1 MNKRA
6 HHETIRCPDGC
17 GRRTKHPA
25 TEKWLELTDWG
36 VLSADDP
43 RPPEAAT
50 TWFATA
56 RCLWQYGERILIADL
71 GAAISGEAQER
82 QARGEGLVA

>member
-1 MNKRA
+1 MKQQR
-6 HHETIRCPDGC
+6 HHHATVHCADNC

-25 TEKWLELTDWG
+25 AEKWLELTDWG

-43 RPPEAAT
+43 RPAECAI

-56 RCLWQYGERILIADL
+56 RCLWQYGERALSADL
-71 GAAISGEAQER
+71 AAAGAA
-82 QARGEGLVA
+82 